1 MPFDLIHTHSPN
13 ADALTIEQVQ
23 QSCPAA
29 FTDHASPETS
39 ERYGFVSTANAI
51 DILADHGF
59 APVRAIQK
67 PVRKLSQLPFADH
80 MITFAPTGFAD
91 KGAPDRAEIVLYN
104 SHNGKSALKL
114 FAGAFRFICSNG
126 MVAGDGFEAKARH
139 NRLTAN
145 GFSDMVADQAQALPD
160 LMERIERMKQREIS
174 PQAAL
179 QFAQAATALRW
190 ESDPT
195 DANLGREYTGE
206 LKGSFATTA
215 TVLDLVSAR
224 RYGDQGADVWRVF
237 NRAQESLIRGGVRI
251 NSFTARKPQGSIRKA
266 RPIASLPESVRINRQ
281 LWDMADAVA

>member
-1 MPFDLIHTHSPN
+1 MPFDLIHTHNPN
-13 ADALTIEQVQ
+13 ADALTRDQVQ

-104 SHNGKSALKL
+104 SHNGRSSIKL
-114 FAGAFRFICSNG
+114 FSGCYRFICSNG
-126 MVAGDGFEAKARH
+126 HVAGEGFEAKARH

-145 GFSDMVADQAQALPD
+145 GFSDMVADQAQSLPA
-160 LMERIERMKQREIS
+160 MMQRIERMKQTTLELEQIGDL
-174 PQAAL
+174 AYN
-179 QFAQAATALRW
+179 ATKLRW
-190 ESDPT
+190 DMEADRPEGT
-195 DANLGREYTGE
+195 LGT
-206 LKGSFATTA
+206 FATPV
-215 TVLDLVSAR
+215 TVHELSRPR
-224 RYGDQGADVWRVF
+224 RYADTGSDLWSAYNV
-237 NRAQESLIRGGVRI
+237 AQEALIRGKVRI
-251 NSFTARKPQGSIRKA
+251 VSVTKRNPDGAIRKA